1 MATVAQPVPKNL
13 RELMLKRV
21 SSMDEKALER
31 LHDLDLLQEK
41 MSLREEMSRQAE
53 AEQTAGQWAGL
64 ADAVRAYRSR
74 DRQS

>member
-1 MATVAQPVPKNL
+1 
-13 RELMLKRV
+13 MLKRV

-53 AEQTAGQWAGL
+53 AEQAADKWAGL
-64 ADAVRAYRSR
+64 AEAVRAYRSK
-74 DRQS
+74 DKAS